1 MSKKIDRKLTSVALL
16 VLMIIIFSVNKPLF
30 FSVGNFSSILRDAA
44 SVGIISCGATF
55 VIITGGIDNSVGSM
69 MALSAM
75 VCANMLKFYQLPL
88 ILVLLVTLI
97 LSTLMGSVNGVLV
110 AKLKIPDFIV
120 TLATMNIY
128 RGLTRALNRTDVESL
143 QHPMIENEIFGNFGG
158 KVGNIYYVTILMLV
172 MIFIA
177 YYILKHTKMGLYT
190 YAVGSNAKSAALT
203 GISFKKI
210 KIFAYTLTGFCCGVD
225 GIMSASRMMTA
236 TTETGS
242 GMEFSV
248 ISAIVIGGCSLQGGR
263 GDMIGTLIGTLLM
276 AVINSGITLLGVS
289 TYYQS
294 IIKGVVILAAVLLD
308 IAYASLAEK
317 KLKQERNKE
326 LAKEAA

>member
-1 MSKKIDRKLTSVALL
+1 
-16 VLMIIIFSVNKPLF
+16 
-30 FSVGNFSSILRDAA
+30 
-44 SVGIISCGATF
+44 
-55 VIITGGIDNSVGSM
+55 
-69 MALSAM
+69 
-75 VCANMLKFYQLPL
+75 
-88 ILVLLVTLI
+88 
-97 LSTLMGSVNGVLV
+97 
-110 AKLKIPDFIV
+110 
-120 TLATMNIY
+120 
-128 RGLTRALNRTDVESL
+128 
-143 QHPMIENEIFGNFGG
+143 MIENEIFGNFGG

-210 KIFAYTLTGFCCGVD
+210 KIFAYTLTGFCCGVA

-276 AVINSGITLLGVS
+276 AVINSGITQLGVS